1 MANPWI
7 RAWFVLLAVASVV
20 FADPPVE
27 LPDVEVLEGHP
38 VRTVLPPDAIP
49 ALDGPVHV
57 IAAAADFMDAAESVL
72 GVVVGGEARAY
83 PLALLDWHEVVN
95 DDLGGRSIA
104 ATW

>member
-1 MANPWI
+1 M
-7 RAWFVLLAVASVV
+7 LLAAAPVM
-20 FADPPVE
+20 FADSPAIE
-27 LPDVEVLEGHP
+27 LPDIEVLEGHP

-49 ALDGPVHV
+49 ALYDPARAV
-57 IAAAADFMDAAESVL
+57 AAAADFMDAEESVL

-95 DDLGGRSIA
+95 DHLGGQPIA